1 MSENQAGGVDGP
13 VFPKTRKLK
22 AQEGQWSFTIG
33 DTTYTGTTGVNNMA
47 ALEEKDYRG
56 ILAGVLVAGTLAL
69 AAVSML
75 TDKPVPAWEAFL
87 TLTGM
92 AVAWYF
98 KK

>member
-1 MSENQAGGVDGP
+1 
-13 VFPKTRKLK
+13 
-22 AQEGQWSFTIG
+22 
-33 DTTYTGTTGVNNMA
+33 MA